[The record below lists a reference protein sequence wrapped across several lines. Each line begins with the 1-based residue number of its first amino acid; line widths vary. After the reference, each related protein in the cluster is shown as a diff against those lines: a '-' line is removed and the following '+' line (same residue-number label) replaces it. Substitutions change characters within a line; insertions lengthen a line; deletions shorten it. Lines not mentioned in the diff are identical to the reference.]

1 MEKKLVNEEGPSLE
15 SLTHRLAEC
24 PADFLAEPRIGS
36 AGVIHVA
43 AVVADL
49 VRDLGGPVLTIEQAA
64 PFQPTDRKKH
74 RNRLQCVL
82 VGCWLLHDSW
92 FRGRQSFADRSQR
105 FLAEELSDLANLFP
119 ASRLVT
125 DSDRREEFARLALK
139 ALGLRPAG
147 ETAVQAQDRLTTLS
161 SVERQRVIR
170 EAAVAEERARK
181 VREAMAKKAAEEAA
195 AKYMRE

>member
-1 MEKKLVNEEGPSLE
+1 MNDEGPPLE
-15 SLTHRLAEC
+15 SLTRRLVEC
-24 PADFLAEPRIGS
+24 PADFLAEPLIGS

-49 VRDLGGPVLTIEQAA
+49 TRDLGGPPLTEEQAA
-64 PFQPTDRKKH
+64 PFQPSDRRKH

-92 FRGRQSFADRSQR
+92 FRSRQSFAGAAQR
-105 FLAEELSDLANLFP
+105 FFVEDVNDLAGLFP
-119 ASRLVT
+119 ASQLVT
-125 DSDRREEFARLALK
+125 DPDRREEFVRLALK
-139 ALGLRPAG
+139 SLGLRPAG
-147 ETAVQAQDRLTTLS
+147 ETAAQAQDRLTTLS

-170 EAAVAEERARK
+170 EAASAEERARK